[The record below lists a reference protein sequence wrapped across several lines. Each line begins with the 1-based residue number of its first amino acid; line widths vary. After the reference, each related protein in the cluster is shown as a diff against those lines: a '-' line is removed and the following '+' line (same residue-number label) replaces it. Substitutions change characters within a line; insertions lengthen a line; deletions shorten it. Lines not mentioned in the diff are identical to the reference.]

1 MNTTKLI
8 AAIIVITLIGVPTVS
23 FARARGGGY
32 GGGYSGGSRGYSA
45 PESMGSRGSRTY
57 DQNGAKPIERSVT
70 PNPSGAAP
78 QSAAG
83 SAAPNAQPAPAMQPS
98 FMQRNPLL
106 AGLAAGIAGSYIG
119 NMLFGATESS
129 ARTTDAGEP
138 VGEGSKAAGGSNST
152 GLLLILMLLGAGAF
166 YYFLRVR
173 RSPTPD
179 FSGITRNSAL
189 SDTLPAGPS
198 GTALRTATVDPEVTS
213 ADKTAFQQL
222 LIDIQ
227 TAWSKQD
234 LADLRLMCHAGNA
247 GVFQRRLGRT
257 DQPRDRESCRRC
269 GAPPCRRQGDL
280 DRRRDALRDD
290 RAVLECP
297 WLTTVSLTKR
307 RGESGYLVEG
317 NEETPSEC
325 GTCGHS
331 CDTRMGNGC
340 SPRFSNRRGWGLIAD
355 LLCSAQRAAIRRMGR
370 ERPADRCGRGFHPS
384 ARKRSIARERS
395 PIP

>member
-1 MNTTKLI
+1 MVNTTKLI
-8 AAIIVITLIGVPTVS
+8 AAIVVVTLIGVPTVS

-70 PNPSGAAP
+70 PKPSGAAS
-78 QSAAG
+78 QSAPG
-83 SAAPNAQPAPAMQPS
+83 SVAPNAQPAPAMQPS

-129 ARTTDAGEP
+129 ARTTEAGEP
-138 VGEGSKAAGGSNST
+138 VGEASKAAGASGST

-173 RSPTPD
+173 RSPTPN

-189 SDTLPAGPS
+189 SDTLPAGTS
-198 GTALRTATVDPEVTS
+198 GTALSTATVDPEVTS

-234 LADLRLMCHAGNA
+234 LADLRRFVTPEMLAYFSTALAEQTSLEIANHVEDVVLLRADVKETWTEDTTHYATVGLYWSA
-247 GVFQRRLGRT
+247 
-257 DQPRDRESCRRC
+257 RDY
-269 GAPPCRRQGDL
+269 
-280 DRRRDALRDD
+280 
-290 RAVLECP
+290 
-297 WLTTVSLTKR
+297 TVSLTKR

-317 NEETPSEC
+317 SEEKPSEC
-325 GTCGHS
+325 GEVWTFM
-331 CDTRMGNGC
+331 RYQNGK
-340 SPRFSNRRGWGLIAD
+340 W
-355 LLCSAQRAAIRRMGR
+355 LLSAIQQ
-370 ERPADRCGRGFHPS
+370 
-384 ARKRSIARERS
+384 
-395 PIP
+395 